1 MGEVGAEDVKWR
13 EGKGWSE
20 VEKGHEG
27 PWAEV
32 AVAEG
37 FVCMYVHVKSIRH
50 IFTEEPFVLV
60 LLLTKQ
66 LAIGWLYSLNVIST
80 G

>member
-1 MGEVGAEDVKWR
+1 M
-13 EGKGWSE
+13 
-20 VEKGHEG
+20 
-27 PWAEV
+27 

-50 IFTEEPFVLV
+50 IFTEEQFVLV
-60 LLLTKQ
+60 LLFTKQ